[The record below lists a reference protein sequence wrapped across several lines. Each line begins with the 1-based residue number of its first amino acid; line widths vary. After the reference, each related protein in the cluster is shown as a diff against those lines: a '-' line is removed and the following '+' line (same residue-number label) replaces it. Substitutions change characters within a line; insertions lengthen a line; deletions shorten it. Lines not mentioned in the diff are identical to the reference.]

1 MNISH
6 EVIVLVLQAGGGGV
20 GCTENIHAPITR
32 VHLKIDLNHA
42 NDNASFATDVFS
54 QLRHLTS

>member
-6 EVIVLVLQAGGGGV
+6 EAIVLVLQAGGGV
-20 GCTENIHAPITR
+20 GCTENIHATITR

-42 NDNASFATDVFS
+42 NDNASFATDVSS

>member
-6 EVIVLVLQAGGGGV
+6 ETIVLVLQAGGGV
-20 GCTENIHAPITR
+20 GCSENRHGPITR

-42 NDNASFATDVFS
+42 NDNASFATDVSS
-54 QLRHLTS
+54 QLRYLTS

>member
-6 EVIVLVLQAGGGGV
+6 QAIVLVLQAGGGAV
-20 GCTENIHAPITR
+20 GYSENIHVPITR

-42 NDNASFATDVFS
+42 NDNASFATDVSS
-54 QLRHLTS
+54 QWRYLTS